1 MLNQKQQDVLRQ
13 NMKTFK
19 LQVEQSQGELLRLQ
33 SSWDDLK
40 MQNNNLSR
48 QKLELEKIVAFQEE
62 TIDRLQKNIESLEA
76 DVETLTQRLVNSE
89 KQS

>member
-1 MLNQKQQDVLRQ
+1 
-13 NMKTFK
+13 MKTFK

-33 SSWDDLK
+33 SSLDDLK
-40 MQNNNLSR
+40 MQNNNLNR

-76 DVETLTQRLVNSE
+76 DLETLTQRLVNSE

>member
-1 MLNQKQQDVLRQ
+1 
-13 NMKTFK
+13 
-19 LQVEQSQGELLRLQ
+19 
-33 SSWDDLK
+33 

-62 TIDRLQKNIESLEA
+62 TIDRLQKNIESLVA
-76 DVETLTQRLVNSE
+76 DIETLTQRLVDSE